1 MQIVVSPENISVG
14 VNDTLV
20 LACVAYGDP
29 IPSVG
34 WSREGQRL
42 INDSRSQVT
51 IYENQVTVMELSF
64 SKTILEIC
72 SFEAPDSG
80 QYSCDAS
87 NQATNASVS
96 FVVSG
101 TLCLIISSWLAQ
113 ICYLDAGVRTYS
125 EQIVKTHNVLQTTCV

>member
-1 MQIVVSPENISVG
+1 MWLNLLIAVPVQIVVSPANISVG
-14 VNDTLV
+14 INDTLV
-20 LACVAYGDP
+20 LVCVAYGDP

-34 WSREGQRL
+34 WSREGERL
-42 INDSRSQVT
+42 INDSQSQVT
-51 IYENQVTVMELSF
+51 VYENQVTVRELSF

-87 NQATNASVS
+87 NQATNASIG

-101 TLCLIISSWLAQ
+101 ML
-113 ICYLDAGVRTYS
+113 
-125 EQIVKTHNVLQTTCV
+125 NNF

>member
-1 MQIVVSPENISVG
+1 MPVQIVVSPENISVG

-34 WSREGQRL
+34 WSRGGQRL

-51 IYENQVTVMELSF
+51 IYENHVTVRELSF

-87 NQATNASVS
+87 NQASNASIS

-101 TLCLIISSWLAQ
+101 M
-113 ICYLDAGVRTYS
+113 LDS
-125 EQIVKTHNVLQTTCV
+125 F